1 MKRLFTI
8 CLLLGMAVVF
18 INANNDE
25 LYYNFANEQVLLDE
39 LDLFEYAN
47 FPEGTSFEIFQDEV
61 DDLGIRHQSYQQMYQ
76 GIKVQSKMIL
86 VHSKNG
92 QLLSLNGNVM
102 KQNLAPKFIKQN
114 LNKLQARKNIDHFVY
129 QWHILHCL

>member
-1 MKRLFTI
+1 MKKFFTI
-8 CLLLGMAVVF
+8 CLLLGMAVF

-61 DDLGIRHQSYQQMYQ
+61 DDLGIRHQSYQQMYH

-92 QLLSLNGNVM
+92 Q
-102 KQNLAPKFIKQN
+102 
-114 LNKLQARKNIDHFVY
+114 
-129 QWHILHCL
+129 

>member
-1 MKRLFTI
+1 MKKFFTI
-8 CLLLGMAVVF
+8 CLLLGMAVF

-61 DDLGIRHQSYQQMYQ
+61 DDLGIRHQSYQI
-76 GIKVQSKMIL
+76 GRAHV
-86 VHSKNG
+86 
-92 QLLSLNGNVM
+92 
-102 KQNLAPKFIKQN
+102 
-114 LNKLQARKNIDHFVY
+114 
-129 QWHILHCL
+129 